1 MGLSGCE
8 FGWYHLSAKLRNLPF
23 RLASGGHTKSGK
35 TRVIT
40 GQDGF
45 RRACLG
51 LRRIEGPGPSK
62 EKGRLVFTS
71 VLMIEKALTSADVEF
86 VTTLHGDEPVSFHV
100 LLQPR
105 GEQADRLLRAI
116 DDVALG
122 ELDEAVREGETPEG
136 EEALS
141 TGRRALEVSL
151 AALRASGSQAEGRL
165 VDDHPLDAL
174 KTMVEEAGADEVIV
188 LTDPH
193 YVEEFFHRDWASR
206 ARHKVGVP
214 VLKLFSHSKA

>member
-1 MGLSGCE
+1 
-8 FGWYHLSAKLRNLPF
+8 
-23 RLASGGHTKSGK
+23 
-35 TRVIT
+35 
-40 GQDGF
+40 
-45 RRACLG
+45 
-51 LRRIEGPGPSK
+51 
-62 EKGRLVFTS
+62 VFTS

-86 VTTLHGDEPVSFHV
+86 VTTLHGEERISFHV

-122 ELDEAVREGETPEG
+122 ELDDAAREAVAPEG
-136 EEALS
+136 RDARDE
-141 TGRRALEVSL
+141 GQKALEVSL
-151 AALRASGSQAEGRL
+151 VALRASGSKADGRL
-165 VDDHPLDAL
+165 VEEHPLEAL
-174 KTMVEEAGADEVIV
+174 KSVVADTGADEVIV

-214 VLKLFSHSKA
+214 VLKLFSRSES

>member
-1 MGLSGCE
+1 MV
-8 FGWYHLSAKLRNLPF
+8 SA
-23 RLASGGHTKSGK
+23 
-35 TRVIT
+35 
-40 GQDGF
+40 
-45 RRACLG
+45 
-51 LRRIEGPGPSK
+51 GPGSALGAKRARGPFE

-122 ELDEAVREGETPEG
+122 EIDEAVREGETPEG
-136 EEALS
+136 EDAQSMGE
-141 TGRRALEVSL
+141 RALDVSL
-151 AALRASGSQAEGRL
+151 RALRGTGDTAEGRL
-165 VDDHPLDAL
+165 IEDHPLDAL
-174 KTMVEEAGADEVIV
+174 KAMVEEVGADEVIV
-188 LTDPH
+188 LTDPR